1 MSEHATGRFQPV
13 ATIGQDGQ
21 PVMLQRATPAGVA
34 LTRVGIAFAYFIA
47 LLYGWGGSPISG
59 FAFTGVATTLLIVHL
74 LVPQEVPL
82 TTVASV
88 VSIVIW
94 IATLVVGLRTGGSD
108 SPMIMWNFFPPISM
122 YVLCGRR
129 AGALWTALSFFQ
141 IGVLSFGDQ
150 LGLPITN
157 DLQGNAAAVHR
168 TALFLVS
175 IVTIA
180 LVVTGNESYRTATQD
195 ALEVAGRTMERQ
207 RILGDMHDGVGS
219 QLMGLMLQVRAHQI
233 DEERLLQ
240 GLGSALDDLKL
251 IVDSLDPT
259 PRSFDLAIAEMRARV
274 QPRFDAANMD
284 LKWSVAPRLPSVSAE
299 PTVQVLRAIQEMTTN
314 ALRHSGAT
322 SVEFSLGVDDAGT
335 CMVSVTDNG
344 RGFNVASPERAGRG
358 LVSLQTRARR
368 LGGSFEVHSEPG
380 RTRTSLVFTPG

>member
-1 MSEHATGRFQPV
+1 MSDHAPSRFQPV
-13 ATIGQDGQ
+13 ATIGDDGQ

-47 LLYGWGGSPISG
+47 LLYGWGGSQISG
-59 FAFTGVATTLLIVHL
+59 FAFSGVATTLLIVHV
-74 LVPQEVPL
+74 LVPQHVPL
-82 TTVASV
+82 TTVATV
-88 VSIVIW
+88 VSIAIW
-94 IATLVVGLRTGGSD
+94 VATLLVGLRTGGSD

-122 YVLCGRR
+122 YVLSGRR
-129 AGALWTALSFFQ
+129 AGALWTALSFLQ
-141 IGVLSFGDQ
+141 IGMLSFGEQ
-150 LGLPITN
+150 LGLPVTN

-259 PRSFDLAIAEMRARV
+259 PRSFDLAIAEMRARI
-274 QPRFDAANMD
+274 QPRFDAAMID
-284 LKWSVAPRLPSVSAE
+284 LKWVVPLRLPSVSAE

-322 SVEFSLGVDDAGT
+322 SVTFSMSFDETGQCT
-335 CMVSVTDNG
+335 VTVADNG
-344 RGFNVASPERAGRG
+344 RGFDVANPERVGRG
-358 LVSLQTRARR
+358 MVSLQTRARR
-368 LGGSFEVHSEPG
+368 LGGLFTVRSEPG
-380 RTRTSLVFTPG
+380 RTETSLVFTPC